1 MTEHKVLNSRVLLK
15 NDLAAEWAKVP
26 DFIPLEGEIII
37 YNYDNGTAPKFKIGN
52 GSTKISVLPFFNN
65 LEELNYALSN
75 TPGGAAISAEKLTTD
90 AGSAT
95 QPIYFSNGIP
105 VATTYTLE
113 ASVPSDAKFTDTT
126 YNVATQYTNG
136 LMSSADKKKLNTY
149 PDTYTAPETYV
160 LPAATTSSMGG
171 IIVGENLSIDASG
184 VLSAD
189 AQEYGEATSS
199 QAGLMSIKDKIKLNG
214 IAEGAE
220 VNQNAF
226 TSITDGKVTIA
237 ADAKQDVLN
246 FTAGEGISIV
256 LDAVRDNIT
265 ISSALEAIS
274 NSKIDEIIGSKL
286 VVENPLVDEVTGTTY
301 RLYVSDAK
309 LKMEGI

>member
-15 NDLAAEWAKVP
+15 NDLATEWAKVP
-26 DFIPLEGEIII
+26 DFIPFEGEIII
-37 YNYDNGTAPKFKIGN
+37 YNYDNGAAPKFKIGN

-75 TPGGAAISAEKLTTD
+75 TPGGAAISAERLTTD

-95 QPIYFSNGIP
+95 QPIYFLNGIP
-105 VATTYTLE
+105 VATTHTLE

-199 QAGLMSIKDKIKLNG
+199 QAGLMSIGDKVKLNG

-226 TSITDGKVTIA
+226 TSITDGEVTIA

-256 LDAVRDNIT
+256 LDAVKDSIT
-265 ISSALEAIS
+265 IGSTIEAIS
-274 NSKIDEIIGSKL
+274 TTRIDEIC
-286 VVENPLVDEVTGTTY
+286 GTT
-301 RLYVSDAK
+301 LN
-309 LKMEGI
+309 

>member
-37 YNYDNGTAPKFKIGN
+37 YNYDNGAAPKFKIGN

-95 QPIYFSNGIP
+95 QPIYFINGAP
-105 VATTYTLE
+105 VATTHTLE

-199 QAGLMSIKDKIKLNG
+199 QAGLMSISDKVKLNG

-226 TSITDGKVTIA
+226 TSITDGEVTIA

-256 LDAVRDNIT
+256 LDAVKDSIT
-265 ISSALEAIS
+265 IGSTIEAIS
-274 NSKIDEIIGSKL
+274 TTRIDEIC
-286 VVENPLVDEVTGTTY
+286 GTT
-301 RLYVSDAK
+301 LN
-309 LKMEGI
+309 

>member
-1 MTEHKVLNSRVLLK
+1 MAEHKVLNSRVLLK

-37 YNYDNGTAPKFKIGN
+37 YNYDNGAAPKFKIGN

-95 QPIYFSNGIP
+95 QPIYFLNGIP

-149 PDTYTAPETYV
+149 PATYTAPETYV

-199 QAGLMSIKDKIKLNG
+199 QAGLMSISDKIKLNG

-226 TSITDGKVTIA
+226 TSITNGEVTIA

-256 LDAVRDNIT
+256 LDAINDSIT
-265 ISSALEAIS
+265 IGSTIEAIS
-274 NSKIDEIIGSKL
+274 TTRIDEICGTTIEL
-286 VVENPLVDEVTGTTY
+286 ADEV
-301 RLYVSDAK
+301 K
-309 LKMEGI
+309 L

>member
-1 MTEHKVLNSRVLLK
+1 MAEHKVLNSRVLLK
-15 NDLAAEWAKVP
+15 NDLATEWAKVP

-37 YNYDNGTAPKFKIGN
+37 YNYDNGAAPKFKIGN

-95 QPIYFSNGIP
+95 QPIYFLNGIP

-199 QAGLMSIKDKIKLNG
+199 QAGLMSISDKVKLNG

-226 TSITDGKVTIA
+226 TSITDGEVTIA

-256 LDAVRDNIT
+256 LDAVNDSIT
-265 ISSALEAIS
+265 IGSTIEAIS
-274 NSKIDEIIGSKL
+274 TTRIDEICGTTIEL
-286 VVENPLVDEVTGTTY
+286 ADEV
-301 RLYVSDAK
+301 K
-309 LKMEGI
+309 L

>member
-26 DFIPLEGEIII
+26 DFIPLKGEIII

-105 VATTYTLE
+105 VATTHTLE

-149 PDTYTAPETYV
+149 PATYTAPETYV

-199 QAGLMSIKDKIKLNG
+199 QAGLMSIGDKVKLNG

-220 VNQNAF
+220 VNQNTF
-226 TSITDGKVTIA
+226 TSITDGEVTIA
-237 ADAKQDVLN
+237 ADGKQDVLN

-256 LDAVRDNIT
+256 LDAVKDNIT
-265 ISSALEAIS
+265 IGSTIEAIS
-274 NSKIDEIIGSKL
+274 TTRIDEICGQQL
-286 VVENPLVDEVTGTTY
+286 N
-301 RLYVSDAK
+301 
-309 LKMEGI
+309 

>member
-95 QPIYFSNGIP
+95 QPIYFLNGVP
-105 VATTYTLE
+105 VATTHTLE

-199 QAGLMSIKDKIKLNG
+199 QAGLMSIGDKVKLNG

-226 TSITDGKVTIA
+226 TSITDGEVTIA

-256 LDAVRDNIT
+256 LDAVKDSIT
-265 ISSALEAIS
+265 IGSTIEAIS
-274 NSKIDEIIGSKL
+274 TTRIDEIC
-286 VVENPLVDEVTGTTY
+286 GTT
-301 RLYVSDAK
+301 LN
-309 LKMEGI
+309 

>member
-15 NDLAAEWAKVP
+15 NDLATEWAKVP
-26 DFIPLEGEIII
+26 DFIPFEGEIII
-37 YNYDNGTAPKFKIGN
+37 YNYDNGAAPKFKIGN

-75 TPGGAAISAEKLTTD
+75 TPGGAAISAERLTTD

-199 QAGLMSIKDKIKLNG
+199 QAGLMSIGDKVKLNG

-226 TSITDGKVTIA
+226 TSITDGEVTIA

-256 LDAVRDNIT
+256 LDAVKDSIT
-265 ISSALEAIS
+265 IGSTIEAIS
-274 NSKIDEIIGSKL
+274 TTRIDEIC
-286 VVENPLVDEVTGTTY
+286 GTT
-301 RLYVSDAK
+301 LN
-309 LKMEGI
+309 

>member
-199 QAGLMSIKDKIKLNG
+199 QAGLMSIGDKVKLNG

-226 TSITDGKVTIA
+226 TSITDGEVTIA

-256 LDAVRDNIT
+256 LDAVKDSIT
-265 ISSALEAIS
+265 IGSTIEAIS
-274 NSKIDEIIGSKL
+274 TTRIDEIC
-286 VVENPLVDEVTGTTY
+286 GTT
-301 RLYVSDAK
+301 LN
-309 LKMEGI
+309 

>member
-37 YNYDNGTAPKFKIGN
+37 YNYDNGAAPKFKIGN

-95 QPIYFSNGIP
+95 QPIYFLNGIP

-199 QAGLMSIKDKIKLNG
+199 QAGLMSISDKIKLNE

-226 TSITDGKVTIA
+226 TSITDGEVTIA

-256 LDAVRDNIT
+256 LDAVKDSIT
-265 ISSALEAIS
+265 IGSTIEAIS
-274 NSKIDEIIGSKL
+274 TTRIDEIC
-286 VVENPLVDEVTGTTY
+286 GTT
-301 RLYVSDAK
+301 LN
-309 LKMEGI
+309 

>member
-1 MTEHKVLNSRVLLK
+1 MAEHKVLNSRVLLK

-37 YNYDNGTAPKFKIGN
+37 YNYDNGAAPKFKIGN

-95 QPIYFSNGIP
+95 QPIYFLNGIP

-256 LDAVRDNIT
+256 LDAINDSIT
-265 ISSALEAIS
+265 IGSTIEAIS
-274 NSKIDEIIGSKL
+274 TTRIDEICGTTIEL
-286 VVENPLVDEVTGTTY
+286 ADEV
-301 RLYVSDAK
+301 K
-309 LKMEGI
+309 L

>member
-1 MTEHKVLNSRVLLK
+1 MAEHKVLNSRVLLK

-37 YNYDNGTAPKFKIGN
+37 YNYDNEAAPKFKIGN

-95 QPIYFSNGIP
+95 QPIYFLNGLP

-149 PDTYTAPETYV
+149 PATYTAPETYV

-199 QAGLMSIKDKIKLNG
+199 QAGLMSISDKIKLNG

-226 TSITDGKVTIA
+226 TSITNGEVTIA

-256 LDAVRDNIT
+256 LDAINDSIT
-265 ISSALEAIS
+265 IGSTIEAIS
-274 NSKIDEIIGSKL
+274 TTRIDEICGTTIEL
-286 VVENPLVDEVTGTTY
+286 ADEV
-301 RLYVSDAK
+301 K
-309 LKMEGI
+309 L

>member
-37 YNYDNGTAPKFKIGN
+37 YNYDNGAAPKFKIGN

-105 VATTYTLE
+105 VATTHTLE

-199 QAGLMSIKDKIKLNG
+199 QAGLMSIGDKVKLNG

-226 TSITDGKVTIA
+226 TSITDGEVTIA

-246 FTAGEGISIV
+246 FTAGKGISIV
-256 LDAVRDNIT
+256 LDAVKDSIT
-265 ISSALEAIS
+265 IGSTIEAIS
-274 NSKIDEIIGSKL
+274 TTRIDEIC
-286 VVENPLVDEVTGTTY
+286 GTT
-301 RLYVSDAK
+301 LN
-309 LKMEGI
+309 